1 MFGTAIAVAATS
13 TVAATVSVPA
23 TSTIATTVV
32 EAIESL
38 MATSVPSVIASM
50 LPSEIITTAPLA
62 ASQVQVPA
70 YFEIAAV
77 IAGGL
82 AGAAKAAEKRF
93 DVMGVLTLAIVN
105 GLGGGI
111 IRDVLLQTHGIY
123 AFQNPGMLVA
133 AVGAGAFGFFF
144 AGLPGRVR
152 PLLWILDTASLSL
165 FVLVGVDK
173 ALRANLGIVPAIL
186 LGMIT
191 AVGGGLI
198 RDVLCNEVPQ
208 PLRPGALSGL
218 AAMAGSTTYVLLG
231 GWLNIVKPLAVTAA
245 IAVVV
250 ALRVLSRLRGW
261 QTPTSVDLTPAVS
274 GAPRLVVRRLG
285 GWVRVEK
292 KPDRRTTGDCPAS
305 SEPDDDAGTTRP

>member
-13 TVAATVSVPA
+13 TVVATVSAPA
-23 TSTIATTVV
+23 TSTVATTVV

-50 LPSEIITTAPLA
+50 LPSEIVTTAPLA
-62 ASQVQVPA
+62 SSQVQAPA
-70 YFEIAAV
+70 FFEIAAV
-77 IAGGL
+77 LAGGL

-133 AVGAGAFGFFF
+133 AVAAGAFGFFF
-144 AGLPGRVR
+144 AGLPGKVR
-152 PLLWILDTASLSL
+152 PLLWTLDTASLSL

-173 ALRANLGIVPAIL
+173 ALRANLGVVPAIL

-191 AVGGGLI
+191 AVGGGLM

-208 PLRPGALSGL
+208 PLRPGALYGL
-218 AAMAGSTTYVLLG
+218 AAMAGSATYVLLG
-231 GWLNIVKPLAVTAA
+231 GWLNLIKPVAVAAA
-245 IAVVV
+245 ISVVF
-250 ALRVLSRLRGW
+250 ALRILSKVRGW
-261 QTPTSVDLTPAVS
+261 QTPTPVDLTPAVT
-274 GAPRLVVRRLG
+274 GAPRRVVRTLE
-285 GWVRVEK
+285 GWVRAEEK
-292 KPDRRTTGDCPAS
+292 VDR
-305 SEPDDDAGTTRP
+305 EPPEPRPRP